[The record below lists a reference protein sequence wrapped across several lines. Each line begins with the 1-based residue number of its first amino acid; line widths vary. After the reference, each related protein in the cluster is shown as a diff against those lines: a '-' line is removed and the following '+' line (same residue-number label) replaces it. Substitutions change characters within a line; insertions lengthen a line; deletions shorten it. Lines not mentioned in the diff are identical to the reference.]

1 MGNGMKVEDLIELV
15 KEIES
20 EDPIDFGM
28 LNISE
33 DDALR
38 LIALDVLG
46 MFGNPQ
52 TSTDKEMIMLATVTK
67 LVLENFVLNLRL
79 HQRN

>member
-1 MGNGMKVEDLIELV
+1 MLIEDLIELV